1 MAQLCRNEAEL
12 RALDTSVL
20 LISFGTAD
28 GTKEWLDEVCPN
40 FPALID
46 AGRDVYRAYELEQ
59 SLWGSW
65 NLKTLV
71 YYLRAFAQGRKW
83 RSIKGDSTQLAGDF
97 IVNPDGTFLLEYRSE
112 DATDR
117 PPVAD
122 ILALL
127 RKAATQKPAA

>member
-1 MAQLCRNEAEL
+1 MAQLCHNKAEL
-12 RALDTSVL
+12 QALDTSVL
-20 LISFGTAD
+20 LISFGTAE
-28 GTKEWLDEVCPN
+28 GTREWLDDVCPS

-46 AGRDVYRAYELEQ
+46 TGRGVYRAYELEQ

-65 NLKTLV
+65 NLKTLA
-71 YYLRAFAQGRKW
+71 YYLRALAQGRKW
-83 RSIKGDSTQLAGDF
+83 RGIKGDSTQLAGDF

-112 DATDR
+112 DPTDR

-127 RKAATQKPAA
+127 NRAAS

>member
-12 RALDTSVL
+12 RTLDTSVL
-20 LISFGTAD
+20 IISFGTAD
-28 GTKEWLDEVCPN
+28 GTRQWRDEVCPS
-40 FPALID
+40 FTTVID
-46 AGRDVYRAYELEQ
+46 ARRDVYRDYELEQ

-83 RSIKGDSTQLAGDF
+83 HGIKGDSTQLAGDF
-97 IVNPDGTFLLEYRSE
+97 IVNPDGSFLLEYRSE

-127 RKAATQKPAA
+127 REAAS

>member
-1 MAQLCRNEAEL
+1 MAQLCHEEGEL
-12 RALDTSVL
+12 RALDTAVL

-28 GTKEWLDEVCPN
+28 GTRQWRDEVCPS
-40 FPALID
+40 FTALID
-46 AGRDVYRAYELEQ
+46 ADRDVYRAYELEQ

-71 YYLRAFAQGRKW
+71 YYLRAFAKGRKW
-83 RSIKGDSTQLAGDF
+83 HGIKGDSTQLAGDF
-97 IVNPDGTFLLEYRSE
+97 IVNPDGSFLLEYRSE

-117 PPVAD
+117 PPVTD

-127 RKAATQKPAA
+127 REATS

>member
-28 GTKEWLDEVCPN
+28 GTKEWLDEVCPS

-71 YYLRAFAQGRKW
+71 YYLKAFAQGRKW

-97 IVNPDGTFLLEYRSE
+97 IVNPDGSFLLEYRSE
-112 DATDR
+112 DPTDR

-127 RKAATQKPAA
+127 NKAAS

>member
-20 LISFGTAD
+20 VISFGTTD
-28 GTKEWLDEVCPN
+28 GTRQWRDEVCPS
-40 FPALID
+40 FTTVID
-46 AGRDVYRAYELEQ
+46 ARRDVYRDYELEQ

-83 RSIKGDSTQLAGDF
+83 HGIKGDSTQLAGDF
-97 IVNPDGTFLLEYRSE
+97 IVNPDGSFLLEYRSAG
-112 DATDR
+112 ATDR

-127 RKAATQKPAA
+127 REAAS